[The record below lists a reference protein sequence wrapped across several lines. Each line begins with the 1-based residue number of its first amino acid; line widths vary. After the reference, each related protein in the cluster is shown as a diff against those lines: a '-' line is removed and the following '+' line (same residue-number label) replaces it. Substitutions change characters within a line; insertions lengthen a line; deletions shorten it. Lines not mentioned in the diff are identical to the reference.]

1 MPTVRLKKARE
12 GDVLARDVDIDGVI
26 LFEVGTVL
34 VNKIIEILNI
44 LDVETVV
51 IESRNRR
58 TFGSLK
64 EVFRN
69 IDLRFS
75 YVEGNSFMMSIKHVV
90 KDILSN
96 MGQ

>member
-1 MPTVRLKKARE
+1 MATVMLKKSRD

-26 LFEVGTVL
+26 LFEAGTVL

-75 YVEGNSFMMSIKHVV
+75 YVEGNSLMMSIKYMI

-96 MGQ
+96 MRQ